1 MKRKTRFLILFTS
14 LILATFSIAMADNS
28 SYLDVPATL
37 TLPAEAGTTTINV
50 SSNSSW
56 RVRDNTGIPGWLS
69 KAPKTG
75 TGDGVV
81 TVIFTANNS
90 MNTRTGEL
98 QFLVDEKVVK
108 VVNVTQGFNYLDV
121 PATLALPGEAGTAI
135 INVSSNVSWRVRD
148 NTGIPGWLSKAPK
161 TGTGDGIVTVKFT
174 TNNSMNTRT
183 GELQFLVNE
192 KVIKVVNVTQG
203 YNYLNVP
210 TTLELPANAGTTT
223 INVSSN
229 VSWRVR
235 DNTGIPGWLSKTPKT
250 GTGNGVVNVKFT
262 ANTLASTRTGEL
274 QFLVNEKIV
283 AIVNVTQT
291 SSVFPKSN
299 NSDDISNN
307 EIPTNFT
314 LSNYPNP
321 FNPST
326 TIQYTLPVAGFT
338 EIVVYNTLGEAIQT
352 LVSEY
357 KSEGIYNVNF
367 NASGLPS
374 GMYIYTLRVGN
385 HLETSKL
392 ILMK

>member
-1 MKRKTRFLILFTS
+1 
-14 LILATFSIAMADNS
+14 
-28 SYLDVPATL
+28 
-37 TLPAEAGTTTINV
+37 
-50 SSNSSW
+50 
-56 RVRDNTGIPGWLS
+56 
-69 KAPKTG
+69 
-75 TGDGVV
+75 
-81 TVIFTANNS
+81 

-121 PATLALPGEAGTAI
+121 PATLDLPGEAGTAI